1 MRVLDRM
8 ICLDG
13 HRCRLCYTEKAIKAG
28 IAKNDN
34 NNGTIKTTNTPTK
47 PHPNSKRTTLQ
58 TCAPNIRRTT
68 HISQHSTPINTQVTA
83 HQRSIPQAAHAHP
96 RPRQSAHNDTATILH
111 TPVQARQALN
121 HHDKA
126 STQHRRHA
134 EHSQK
139 ACIWYKR
146 RRNKAPPPPPIQ
158 GGHRGRQ
165 KARREGT
172 GGKGGR
178 GGGGEG
184 EARGKQGRALSKC
197 AMS

>member
-1 MRVLDRM
+1 MQGLDVQSYAVVWIWM
-8 ICLDG
+8 QGLDVHG
-13 HRCRLCYTEKAIKAG
+13 SCSLAH
-28 IAKNDN
+28 
-34 NNGTIKTTNTPTK
+34 
-47 PHPNSKRTTLQ
+47 
-58 TCAPNIRRTT
+58 CARAAMLLVALRG
-68 HISQHSTPINTQVTA
+68 A
-83 HQRSIPQAAHAHP
+83 RKLGYKGMPQDVP
-96 RPRQSAHNDTATILH
+96 RPRQSTHKNTATILH

-178 GGGGEG
+178 GGGRGEG
-184 EARGKQGRALSKC
+184 EAGEGLIKMCDVLIMIGHADR
-197 AMS
+197 